1 MLQKMMCVCIRINNT
16 KHILSWRL
24 LPRCKTKQCAHMS
37 KKKKVKKKIIIILDD
52 FVLCE
57 EQELVRSLHLQTFF
71 VENLR
76 GIFSAV

>member
-1 MLQKMMCVCIRINNT
+1 
-16 KHILSWRL
+16 
-24 LPRCKTKQCAHMS
+24 MS
-37 KKKKVKKKIIIILDD
+37 KKKKVKKKKIIIIILDD